1 MRRVLYLHF
10 LSSVLFYTSS
20 HELNGRDCISAFRD
34 FLPPVRCH
42 NSWTERS
49 KKKIRRIKTN
59 EQKNIIREMEQSS
72 AWERDQLFAGLSQD
86 NSAWMHDWDRLCH
99 CESCLSCLSIR
110 FRTSLL
116 ILIPRTILRP
126 SSPILHVHSTL
137 PWKESE
143 RRWPQSFPYTS
154 TSQSISIT
162 WYELLVHNMASSNK
176 CGVGSSCLAHS
187 NFHA

>member
-1 MRRVLYLHF
+1 MVPLNYFILYNQALKF
-10 LSSVLFYTSS
+10 SLSNWALLVKLSPKLFA
-20 HELNGRDCISAFRD
+20 LMGK
-34 FLPPVRCH
+34 LGG
-42 NSWTERS
+42 S
-49 KKKIRRIKTN
+49 KAN

-176 CGVGSSCLAHS
+176 CSVGSS
-187 NFHA
+187 